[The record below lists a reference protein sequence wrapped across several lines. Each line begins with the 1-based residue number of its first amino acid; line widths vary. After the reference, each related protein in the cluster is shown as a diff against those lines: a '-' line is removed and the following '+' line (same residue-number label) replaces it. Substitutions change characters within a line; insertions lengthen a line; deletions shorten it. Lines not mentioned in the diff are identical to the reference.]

1 MAATSTRGAFA
12 ASFENKRLW
21 LIQFFANPVLIL
33 LYAAWLLIPEARTWE
48 LILNVVLGI
57 AIVVP
62 AVVLH
67 AGTLSYFCGRFRNE
81 GTLLKPAFARALRNI
96 IAVAVWMVVFY
107 LIWRAVGKAR
117 SISGFDDHLFSID
130 AAGFSAPAP
139 HVARGNP
146 NL

>member
-107 LIWRAVGKAR
+107 LIWRMWGKLDQYQDSMSTYFR
-117 SISGFDDHLFSID
+117 SML
-130 AAGFSAPAP
+130 PAFLRR
-139 HVARGNP
+139 HITLRRCNP